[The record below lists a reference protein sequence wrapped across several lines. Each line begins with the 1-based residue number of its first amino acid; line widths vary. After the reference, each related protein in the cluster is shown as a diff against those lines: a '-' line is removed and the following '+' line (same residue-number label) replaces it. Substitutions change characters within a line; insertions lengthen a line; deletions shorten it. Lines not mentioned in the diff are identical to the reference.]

1 MSQFEKR
8 SALLAVCLA
17 LASIS
22 GAHAQVEKPAADAQS
37 LELKKLP
44 AQDVKNGRIEIIDTY
59 NLKETILENKA
70 RFGVR
75 VRQSKA
81 VTNTQS
87 CGVLGAR
94 WVVLYGIPNGSS
106 SGPAIRL
113 GQAQFEE
120 LVGVKNYLMKFE
132 ENWENLKDNKDKEI
146 IYVFDIQKDNNGN
159 EISFDRLL
167 LTGNKN
173 GLKLNLSRQQQ
184 QDVTIFDSKNLKE
197 IADFSQM
204 LDFTANFFNTY
215 NFAECL

>member
-8 SALLAVCLA
+8 NALLAACLA

-22 GAHAQVEKPAADAQS
+22 AAQAQVEKPAADAQS
-37 LELKKLP
+37 LELKKLQ
-44 AQDVKNGRIEIIDTY
+44 AQDIKNGRIEIIDTY

-70 RFGVR
+70 RFGVK
-75 VRQSKA
+75 VRQSKSA
-81 VTNTQS
+81 PNTQS
-87 CGVLGAR
+87 CGVLAAR
-94 WVVLYGIPNGSS
+94 WVVLYGIANASS

-113 GQAQFEE
+113 GQPQFDE
-120 LVGVKNYLMKFE
+120 LVAVKNYLMKFE

-146 IYVFDIQKDNNGN
+146 SYTFDVQKESNGN
-159 EISFDRLL
+159 EVSFDRLL
-167 LTGNKN
+167 LTGNKT

-204 LDFTANFFNTY
+204 LDFTANFLNTY
-215 NFAECL
+215 NFSECL